1 MLAYKWLEPKRTP
14 YHVLF
19 LGRPSCL
26 FFPFFEKYAQAKME
40 ESDHSIAATEYRD
53 NEEEEELLIPPLNFA
68 MVAPGV
74 YRSGYPNKRNFTFM
88 KKLGLKNIMYVNL
101 RGTVC

>member
-1 MLAYKWLEPKRTP
+1 MLAFKWLNQNARRTM
-14 YHVLF
+14 F
-19 LGRPSCL
+19 SSWSSCL
-26 FFPFFEKYAQAKME
+26 SCLLRKSAQAKME

>member
-1 MLAYKWLEPKRTP
+1 MLVCKLESKAAPCS
-14 YHVLF
+14 LLWAF
-19 LGRPSCL
+19 ECFS
-26 FFPFFEKYAQAKME
+26 FFEKYAQAKME